1 MSPRCVCGT
10 RLTTGIPPGSSDNPP
25 VSGSLN
31 RVSDPSGEPSFCTDD
46 GPLSAPLAHGA
57 DVAAHFHDYGQLR
70 YAARGALVTATQVG
84 TWVAPASRIMWV
96 PPFAVHS
103 SKAYGETDIRVL
115 SLPVTLTGQLPA
127 EPSVFVV
134 SALLREAYLALMSE
148 GELESPRARLLID
161 VVLAELARAAP
172 EPLRLPEPSDRRL
185 KAVTDLLHLD
195 PASPATLAELGHR
208 TGASERTLSRL
219 FGSELSMSFR
229 QWRTLLRIQRAL
241 IELSDGASV
250 TDTAIRLGWS
260 NPSSFIDAF
269 TELVGQTPGGYRSS
283 ARSSRSSHG

>member
-1 MSPRCVCGT
+1 VA
-10 RLTTGIPPGSSDNPP
+10 
-25 VSGSLN
+25 GSLD
-31 RVSDPSGEPSFCTDD
+31 RVPDPSGEPSFCTDD
-46 GPLSAPLAHGA
+46 APLSVPLAHGA

-70 YAARGALVTATQVG
+70 YAARGALVTATEVG

-127 EPSVFVV
+127 EPSVFVA

-148 GELESPRARLLID
+148 GEPLGSPRARLLID
-161 VVLAELARAAP
+161 VVLAELARAAQ

-185 KAVTDLLHLD
+185 KAVTDLLHVD

-219 FGSELSMSFR
+219 FGSELSMSFH
-229 QWRTLLRIQRAL
+229 QWRTLLRTQRAL

-269 TELVGQTPGGYRSS
+269 TELVGQTPGRYRSS

>member
-1 MSPRCVCGT
+1 MA
-10 RLTTGIPPGSSDNPP
+10 
-25 VSGSLN
+25 GSLDG
-31 RVSDPSGEPSFCTDD
+31 VSDLSGEPSFCTGDA
-46 GPLSAPLAHGA
+46 PLSVPLAHGD

-70 YAARGALVTATQVG
+70 YAARGALVTATEVG

-127 EPSVFVV
+127 EPSVFVA

-148 GELESPRARLLID
+148 GEPLESPRARLLIA
-161 VVLAELARAAP
+161 VVLAELARAAQ

-185 KAVTDLLHLD
+185 KAVTDLLHVD
-195 PASPATLAELGHR
+195 PASSATLAELGHR
-208 TGASERTLSRL
+208 AGASERTLSRL
-219 FGSELSMSFR
+219 FGSELSMSFH

-250 TDTAIRLGWS
+250 TATAIRLGWS
-260 NPSSFIDAF
+260 NPGSFIDAF
-269 TELVGQTPGGYRSS
+269 TELVGQTPGSYRSS
-283 ARSSRSSHG
+283 ARSFRSSHG

>member
-1 MSPRCVCGT
+1 M
-10 RLTTGIPPGSSDNPP
+10 
-25 VSGSLN
+25 
-31 RVSDPSGEPSFCTDD
+31 SDPSGEPSFCTDD
-46 GPLSAPLAHGA
+46 APLSAPLAHGA

-127 EPSVFVV
+127 EPSVFVA

-148 GELESPRARLLID
+148 GEPLESPRARLLID
-161 VVLAELARAAP
+161 VVLAELARAAQ
-172 EPLRLPEPSDRRL
+172 EPLRLPEPIDRRL
-185 KAVTDLLHLD
+185 KAVTDLLHMD

-241 IELSDGASV
+241 IELSHGASV

-269 TELVGQTPGGYRSS
+269 TELVGRTPGGYRSS

>member
-1 MSPRCVCGT
+1 MP
-10 RLTTGIPPGSSDNPP
+10 D
-25 VSGSLN
+25 LN
-31 RVSDPSGEPSFCTDD
+31 AEPNFCTDEA
-46 GPLSAPLAHGA
+46 PLSALLAHGA
-57 DVAAHFHDYGQLR
+57 DVAAHFHDHGQLR

-103 SKAYGETDIRVL
+103 STAYGETDIRVL

-127 EPSVFVV
+127 EPSVFVA
-134 SALLREAYLALMSE
+134 SALLREAYLALMNE
-148 GELESPRARLLID
+148 GEPLRSPRARLLVD
-161 VVLAELARAAP
+161 VVLAELARAAQ

-195 PASPATLAELGHR
+195 PASPATLAELGRR
-208 TGASERTLSRL
+208 TGAGERTLSRL
-219 FGSELSMSFR
+219 FGSELSMSFH

-241 IELSDGASV
+241 IELSEGASV
-250 TDTAIRLGWS
+250 TDTAIRLGWA

-269 TELVGQTPGGYRSS
+269 TELVGQTPGRYRSS
-283 ARSSRSSHG
+283 ARSSRGSHG

>member
-1 MSPRCVCGT
+1 MS
-10 RLTTGIPPGSSDNPP
+10 I
-25 VSGSLN
+25 
-31 RVSDPSGEPSFCTDD
+31 PSGEPSFCTDD
-46 GPLSAPLAHGA
+46 APLSASLAHGA
-57 DVAAHFHDYGQLR
+57 DVPAHFHDYGQLR
-70 YAARGALVTATQVG
+70 YAARGALVTTTEMG

-115 SLPVTLTGQLPA
+115 SLPVTLTGQLPG
-127 EPSVFVV
+127 EPSVYAA

-148 GELESPRARLLID
+148 GEPLESPRARLLTD
-161 VVLAELARAAP
+161 VVLAELARAAQ
-172 EPLRLPEPSDRRL
+172 EPLRLPEPTDRRL
-185 KAVTDLLHLD
+185 KAVTDLLHAN

-219 FGSELSMSFR
+219 FGNELSMSFHR
-229 QWRTLLRIQRAL
+229 WRTLLRIQRAL
-241 IELSDGASV
+241 IELAAGASV

-269 TELVGQTPGGYRSS
+269 TELVGQTPGSYRSS
-283 ARSSRSSHG
+283 ARSSGGSYR